1 MTPRSPERVPMKLQ
15 RLPVRTPKPEIP
27 GGDFIRDNAGS
38 DTTEF
43 PTAPRLGKAEEET
56 ATTNPPS
63 WPGVMGGEAR
73 WLSKKS
79 IAAIPGRDLP
89 LPRLVATAGQ
99 VVTSVEVEGSGKR
112 NYAHLRLER

>member
-1 MTPRSPERVPMKLQ
+1 MAML
-15 RLPVRTPKPEIP
+15 
-27 GGDFIRDNAGS
+27 GS

-63 WPGVMGGEAR
+63 WPGSMGGGAG
-73 WLSKKS
+73 WPPLKG
-79 IAAIPGRDLP
+79 IADIPGRDLP

-99 VVTSVEVEGSGKR
+99 AVTPVEVEVEGSGKR
-112 NYAHLRLER
+112 NYA